1 MIIPSIGA
9 LCPMPKPYSQALI
22 NYATITPFRNQ
33 ERKMKQLMTFFA
45 AVSFLLLSTA
55 GFADAPKI
63 GVVDLQK
70 IMQTS
75 PKMKEIQQRLE
86 KDFMPRRD
94 KLITMEEQL
103 KSDMEKLK
111 RDSAVMSE
119 AQKKEL
125 QSKIMTNKQA
135 LDKEGQAY
143 QQELSTEHNKAVQ
156 GLYEKV
162 KAVID
167 QVAKEKKYSL
177 VIQKEAAPY
186 SDNQLEITDLVMKKL
201 K

>member
-1 MIIPSIGA
+1 
-9 LCPMPKPYSQALI
+9 
-22 NYATITPFRNQ
+22 
-33 ERKMKQLMTFFA
+33 MKQLMTFFA

-94 KLITMEEQL
+94 KLIKMEEQL

-125 QSKIMTNKQA
+125 QSKIMTNKQT

>member
-1 MIIPSIGA
+1 MPGRYKII
-9 LCPMPKPYSQALI
+9 K
-22 NYATITPFRNQ
+22 
-33 ERKMKQLMTFFA
+33 
-45 AVSFLLLSTA
+45 
-55 GFADAPKI
+55 
-63 GVVDLQK
+63 
-70 IMQTS
+70 
-75 PKMKEIQQRLE
+75 
-86 KDFMPRRD
+86 
-94 KLITMEEQL
+94 MEEQL
-103 KSDMEKLK
+103 KGDMEKLK
-111 RDSAVMSE
+111 RDSAVMSD

-143 QQELSTEHNKAVQ
+143 QQELGAEHNKAVQ

-167 QVAKEKKYSL
+167 QIAKEKHYTL

-186 SDNQLEITDLVMKKL
+186 SDSKLEITDLILQKL